1 MNAMDL
7 VNTQERELSFLD
19 IIKLR
24 LRTLVHCSKYTN
36 ITITKYI
43 YRTIDQSVI
52 KLLIASSLNSPIEMA
67 TGEMFG

>member
-1 MNAMDL
+1 MDL
-7 VNTQERELSFLD
+7 VNTQEPELSFLD

-43 YRTIDQSVI
+43 YRTIIDQSVI
-52 KLLIASSLNSPIEMA
+52 KLLIASLNSPIEMA
-67 TGEMFG
+67 IGEMFG

>member
-1 MNAMDL
+1 MDL
-7 VNTQERELSFLD
+7 VNTQELELSFLD

-43 YRTIDQSVI
+43 YRTIIDQSVI